1 MVREKNAI
9 PMTRR
14 IIQEIREKIR
24 NQTLRPGERLP
35 SARELAAEYGVS
47 FAVCHSVYRQLSE
60 NGELEMKPGAGTFVA
75 GVWQPESAAFYFYNW
90 LCVLP
95 PLATE
100 RFLQRVTPEVELQN
114 LPSAEYKDNPEYM
127 EWISRL
133 GRGNEKQ
140 IGFAAVDEGQLPHLA
155 QRRALLPLDE
165 WLEKSTVLKRE
176 HFPAEV
182 LRAFRWY
189 GKLYALPVTFST
201 AMLFFN
207 RRLFRRFG
215 LAEPTADWSWEDL
228 WNHLDKLTVRR
239 EEQIVNYALSV
250 IFTLNSYIPFLFQ
263 NDAEFLDRNGNCV
276 IYDDPAAREALDF
289 FSRIFS
295 HPGTC
300 SLRRNDPRSALVDLL
315 ACDRTA
321 MLIGE
326 GTDYRLLCERMPRE
340 DWGVVTLPGRKRRAS
355 SLSVCGIG
363 LTAGAR
369 VGERFALLERML
381 TAEACGEYCREIP
394 AMPAYQPP
402 AGTVPEKLEAFLK
415 IARPS
420 LLSSSCNVVKMM
432 DESLSLLLAHRL
444 VLEPEQY
451 RELQEKLN
459 AGIGA
464 GLPPV

>member
-1 MVREKNAI
+1 MAREKNTI
-9 PMTRR
+9 PMTRK
-14 IIQEIREKIR
+14 IIQDIQEKIR
-24 NQTLRPGERLP
+24 NHTLQPGERLP

-47 FAVCHSVYRQLSE
+47 FAVCHSVYRQLAE
-60 NGELEMKPGAGTFVA
+60 RGELEMKPGAGTFVS
-75 GVWQPESAAFYFYNW
+75 GIWQPESAGFYFYNW

-100 RFLQRVTPEVELQN
+100 RFLQRVAPEIELQN

-127 EWISRL
+127 EWIARL
-133 GRGNEKQ
+133 GRGTEKQ
-140 IGFAAVDEGQLPHLA
+140 VGFAAVDEGQLPHLA

-165 WLEKSTVLKRE
+165 LLEKSTVLKKE
-176 HFPAEV
+176 YFPPEV

-189 GKLYALPVTFST
+189 GKLYALPVAFST
-201 AMLFFN
+201 VMLFYN

-215 LAEPTADWSWEDL
+215 LAEPTAEWSWEDL
-228 WNHLDKLTVRR
+228 RVHLDRLTVRR
-239 EEQIVNYALSV
+239 DDQIVNYALSV

-276 IYDDPAAREALDF
+276 IYDDPAAREALNF
-289 FSRIFS
+289 FAGIFS

-355 SLSVCGIG
+355 SLSVSGVG

-369 VGERFALLERML
+369 VEERFALLERML
-381 TAEACGEYCREIP
+381 SAPACDEYCREIP
-394 AMPAYQPP
+394 AMPAYHPGEGAVPP
-402 AGTVPEKLEAFLK
+402 NLAAFLK

-451 RELQEKLN
+451 RELQERIN

-464 GLPPV
+464 GLPL